1 MLIGKQ
7 GVAIVSAILA
17 TGLCMIY
24 PLWAVFGVVT
34 GILLFSNICLLVW
47 DIPLGLHCTL
57 WILITRPSPTTVHVI
72 NAYLEVTVYYLLGF
86 TSCVTPILFP
96 WVNIIMRD
104 DNEARSFT
112 TGAMVGYVT
121 AKSTNENDD

>member
-1 MLIGKQ
+1 MNMLMVIQ

-47 DIPLGLHCTL
+47 DIPLGLHCMLCILDNPALLAPPL
-57 WILITRPSPTTVHVI
+57 WI
-72 NAYLEVTVYYLLGF
+72 
-86 TSCVTPILFP
+86 
-96 WVNIIMRD
+96 
-104 DNEARSFT
+104 
-112 TGAMVGYVT
+112 
-121 AKSTNENDD
+121 